1 VAAGGPALAAA
12 AGGGGGGATRAA
24 PGPAAPP
31 VAPPSVPAYRVL
43 TEGRVGSVSGTV
55 RWRGELP
62 PGAEVTVRSHVETC
76 GATRQVSSVR
86 IGTQSGVI
94 GAVITLEGIRE
105 GRLPLGGEARFAF
118 AGCELTPAVV
128 ATSVGARLLFTNEE
142 DLLHNVRIA
151 TGTETWLDVGLPQR
165 GSTAEATARRGVH
178 RITDDAAH
186 PWIESWL
193 VVAEHPYVVV
203 TDVEGRF
210 HLPRVPVG
218 SYQIRLWHPGILTG
232 GPSSSGRP
240 ERSAPIVLSRPL
252 SVSEANDT
260 TTDFELDAT
269 SVEAAGALR
278 P

>member
-1 VAAGGPALAAA
+1 MRMAALLAVIAGGCD
-12 AGGGGGGATRAA
+12 GTGQEGSA
-24 PGPAAPP
+24 PVAPP
-31 VAPPSVPAYRVL
+31 VAPPSVPTYRMVPG
-43 TEGRVGSVSGTV
+43 GRVGSVSGTV
-55 RWRGELP
+55 RWRGEVP
-62 PGAEVTVRSHVETC
+62 PAAEVTVRAHTEAC
-76 GATRQVSSVR
+76 GASRQVASVR
-86 IGTQSGVI
+86 LGPQSGVV

-105 GRLPLGGEARFAF
+105 GRLPLGGEVRFAF
-118 AGCELTPAVV
+118 SGCELAPAVA
-128 ATSVGARLLFTNEE
+128 ATSIGASLRFVNDE
-142 DLLHNVRIA
+142 DLLHNVRLS
-151 TGTETWLDVGLPQR
+151 TGSETWLDVGLPER
-165 GSTAEATARRGVH
+165 GRSTAATARVGLH

-203 TDVEGRF
+203 TDAEGRF
-210 HLPRVPVG
+210 HLPRVPIG

-232 GPSSSGRP
+232 GPTSSGRP

-269 SVEAAGALR
+269 SVEAAGAVR

>member
-1 VAAGGPALAAA
+1 MAALLAAIS
-12 AGGGGGGATRAA
+12 GGCDGTSQQGSEPVAL
-24 PGPAAPP
+24 P
-31 VAPPSVPAYRVL
+31 VAPPSVPGYRVL
-43 TEGRVGSVSGTV
+43 AQGRVGSVSGTV
-55 RWRGELP
+55 RWRGEVP
-62 PGAEVTVRSHVETC
+62 PGAEVIVRSHTESC
-76 GATRQVSSVR
+76 GATRRIASVR
-86 IGTQSGVI
+86 VGTQSGVI
-94 GAVITLEGIRE
+94 GAVVTLEGIRE
-105 GRLPLGGEARFAF
+105 GRLPLGGEARLSF
-118 AGCELTPAVV
+118 AGCDLTPTVL
-128 ATSVGARLLFTNEE
+128 ATSVGARLLFANDE
-142 DLLHNVRIA
+142 DLLHNVRVA
-151 TGTETWLDVGLPQR
+151 SGGETWLDVGLPQR
-165 GSTAEATARRGVH
+165 GSTAEAIARVGVH
-178 RITDDAAH
+178 RITDDASH

-203 TDVEGRF
+203 TDGEGRF

-232 GPSSSGRP
+232 GPASSGRP